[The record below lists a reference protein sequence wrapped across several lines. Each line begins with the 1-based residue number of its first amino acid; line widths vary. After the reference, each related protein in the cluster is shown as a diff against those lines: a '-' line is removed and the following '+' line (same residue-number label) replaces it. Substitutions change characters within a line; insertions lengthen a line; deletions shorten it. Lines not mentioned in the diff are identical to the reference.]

1 MSKTILQYGLWQSPI
16 TPVSLSRG
24 ISFSDLAWDAD
35 GTLVWREGRSD
46 RGVLVV
52 LPPDGQAARDLN
64 SDFSVRAG
72 VGYGG
77 GDFGV
82 GNGKVYFVDAGSKR
96 IYCQP
101 LCAGAARPVTPAFGA
116 AAAPKLSPDGRWLL
130 YVHTYEGQDA
140 LAIVDAQGASWPAR
154 LVSGSDFYMQPAW
167 HPESRRFAYIAWD
180 HPNMPWDGTV
190 LYLGQLSQPA
200 QGLPLLE
207 GVEAV
212 CGSESVSIFQPEFSP
227 DGRQLAYVSDQTGWW
242 QLYLYNLET
251 HQHRQLT
258 SEPAECGL
266 PAWVQGLRT
275 YAFSPGGETGFF
287 IRSQAGVKSLW
298 QVDLVGGQVQPVQ
311 LDQDYTS
318 LDQLAAAPDGQ
329 QVAVIAS
336 GARTPDRV
344 ILYDR
349 AGKTRVLRRSVSEDV
364 SPAAYAV
371 PEHISWPGMDGGTV
385 YGLFY
390 QPLHEN
396 FAGRGSPPLIVHIHG
411 GPTGQRIVD
420 FNLDAQFFTSRGY
433 AFLDVNYRGSAGY
446 GRQYRDMLRG
456 NWGIYDVQDA
466 VSGARALV
474 EKGLV
479 DGERLVITG
488 GSAGGFTVLKVL
500 EDYPGFFKAGICLFG
515 VSNQFT
521 LASDTHKFEAHYSD
535 SLLGPLPEAAAVYRE
550 RSPIFFADRI
560 KDPLAVFQG
569 EEDVVVPRAQS
580 DELVEALRKRGVPHE
595 YHLYPGEGHGF
606 RKSETIEH
614 FYKTVEKFL
623 RQYVI
628 FA

>member
-1 MSKTILQYGLWQSPI
+1 MSKTTLQYGLWPSPI

-35 GTLVWREGRSD
+35 GSLVWREGRAD

-64 SDFSVRAG
+64 SDFSIRAG

-77 GDFGV
+77 GDFGLGDGTV
-82 GNGKVYFVDAGSKR
+82 FFVDAGSKR
-96 IYCQP
+96 IYSQP
-101 LCAGAARPVTPAFGA
+101 LEVGGAHPVTPVFGA
-116 AAAPKLSPDGRWLL
+116 AASPKLSPDGRWLL

-140 LAIVDAQGASWPAR
+140 LGIVDAQGVSWPNR

-167 HPESRRFAYIAWD
+167 HPDSQRFAYIAWN

-190 LYLGQLSQPA
+190 LYLGRLSQVTR
-200 QGLPLLE
+200 GLPLLE

-212 CGSESVSIFQPEFSP
+212 CGDEATSIIQPEFSP
-227 DGRQLAYVSDQTGWW
+227 DGRHLAYVSDQTGWW
-242 QLYLYNLET
+242 QLYLYDLESR
-251 HQHRQLT
+251 QHRQLT
-258 SEPAECGL
+258 FEPAEHGL
-266 PAWVQGLRT
+266 PAWVQGKRSF
-275 YAFSPGGETGFF
+275 AFSPDGGTVFY
-287 IRSQAGVKSLW
+287 IRNQAGVQSLW
-298 QVDLVGGQVQPVQ
+298 QVDLAEGREKPVL
-311 LDQDYTS
+311 LDQGYTS
-318 LDQLAAAPDGQ
+318 LDQLAVAPDGQ
-329 QVAVIAS
+329 HLAFIAS
-336 GARTPDRV
+336 GARLPERV
-344 ILYDR
+344 ILCNR
-349 AGKTRVLRRSVSEDV
+349 VGKTRVVRRSVPEDV
-364 SPAAYAV
+364 SPTAYAI
-371 PEHISWPGMDGGTV
+371 PEHISWTGMDGGLV

-390 QPLHEN
+390 LPHHET
-396 FAGRGSPPLIVHIHG
+396 FSGGGLPPLIVHIHG
-411 GPTGQRIVD
+411 GPTSQRVIE
-420 FNLDAQFFTSRGY
+420 FNLEAQFFTTRGY
-433 AFLDVNYRGSAGY
+433 AFLDVNYRGSTGY

-456 NWGIYDVQDA
+456 SWGIYDVQDA
-466 VSGARALV
+466 ISGAKALV
-474 EKGLV
+474 EKSIV
-479 DGERLVITG
+479 DGERLVIIG
-488 GSAGGFTVLKVL
+488 GSAGGFSVLKAL
-500 EDYPGFFKAGICLFG
+500 EDYPGFFKAGICLYG

-521 LASDTHKFEAHYSD
+521 LASDTHKFEARYSD
-535 SLLGPLPEAAAVYRE
+535 SLLGPLPEASAVYRE

-560 KDPLAVFQG
+560 RDPMAIFQG

-580 DELVEALRKRGVPHE
+580 DELVEALRKQGVPHE